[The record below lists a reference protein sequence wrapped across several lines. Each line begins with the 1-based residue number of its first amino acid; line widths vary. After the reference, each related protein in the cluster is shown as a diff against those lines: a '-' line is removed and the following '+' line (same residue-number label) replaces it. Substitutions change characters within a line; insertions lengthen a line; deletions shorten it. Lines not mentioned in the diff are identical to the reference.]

1 MQLHLQN
8 GEETHRNQSFNGQCD
23 GISRPFQAGRHDRR
37 CAVGSAG
44 PILNLLLVLFVGI
57 SIGTGIMVSQYFGA
71 RQREELSLSIGWC
84 DSYLK
89 ILFVGCIGSAYY
101 NILSGVLRGLGDS
114 VSALIYLV
122 VATLLNI
129 VLDYV
134 FVAWFGM
141 GVAGVALATI
151 IAQAVSAALCLRR
164 LMRMKDI
171 FDMNRKYLKPR
182 KEYMSIRLPLAYLLV
197 FLTRTPENP
206 LGNSAMLFV
215 STLVSWVIGT
225 TLTFVIYKAGRWKK
239 KAILGDGGF

>member
-1 MQLHLQN
+1 M
-8 GEETHRNQSFNGQCD
+8 SA
-23 GISRPFQAGRHDRR
+23 SRSARASWFRSTSGPGREK
-37 CAVGSAG
+37 S
-44 PILNLLLVLFVGI
+44 
-57 SIGTGIMVSQYFGA
+57 
-71 RQREELSLSIGWC
+71 SLSIGWC

-114 VSALIYLV
+114 VSALIYPV

-134 FVAWFGM
+134 FVAWLGM

-182 KEYMSIRLPLAYLLV
+182 KEYMSIRLPLA
-197 FLTRTPENP
+197 
-206 LGNSAMLFV
+206 
-215 STLVSWVIGT
+215 
-225 TLTFVIYKAGRWKK
+225 
-239 KAILGDGGF
+239 

>member
-8 GEETHRNQSFNGQCD
+8 DEETHRDQSFRGV
-23 GISRPFQAGRHDRR
+23 A
-37 CAVGSAG
+37 AVGSAG

-57 SIGTGIMVSQYFGA
+57 SIGAGIMVSQYFGA

-101 NILSGVLRGLGDS
+101 NILSGVLRSLGDA
-114 VSALIYLV
+114 VSALLYLV

-151 IAQAVSAALCLRR
+151 IARAVSAALCLRR
-164 LMRMKDI
+164 LMQIKA
-171 FDMNRKYLKPR
+171 
-182 KEYMSIRLPLAYLLV
+182 S
-197 FLTRTPENP
+197 
-206 LGNSAMLFV
+206 
-215 STLVSWVIGT
+215 ST
-225 TLTFVIYKAGRWKK
+225 
-239 KAILGDGGF
+239 

>member
-8 GEETHRNQSFNGQCD
+8 DEETHRDQSFRGV
-23 GISRPFQAGRHDRR
+23 A
-37 CAVGSAG
+37 AVGSAG

-57 SIGTGIMVSQYFGA
+57 SIGAGIMVSQYFGA

-101 NILSGVLRGLGDS
+101 NILSGVLRSLGDS
-114 VSALIYLV
+114 VSALLYLV

-164 LMRMKDI
+164 LMQMKDI
-171 FDMNRKYLKPR
+171 FDMNREYLQPR
-182 KEYMSIRLPLAYLLV
+182 KEYMGMLLPLAYLLV

-215 STLVSWVIGT
+215 STLVSWVIGA

>member
-1 MQLHLQN
+1 MGFRDLFGPVDMTEGAPAAKIVAFTIPMLIGN
-8 GEETHRNQSFNGQCD
+8 IASLIIMIVAPL
-23 GISRPFQAGRHDRR
+23 ISLPMLR
-37 CAVGSAG
+37 
-44 PILNLLLVLFVGI
+44 LLDTPA
-57 SIGTGIMVSQYFGA
+57 SI
-71 RQREELSLSIGWC
+71 IGWC

-101 NILSGVLRGLGDS
+101 NILSGVLRSLGDS
-114 VSALIYLV
+114 VSALLYLV

-164 LMRMKDI
+164 LMQMKDI
-171 FDMNRKYLKPR
+171 FDMNREYLKPR
-182 KEYMSIRLPLAYLLV
+182 KEYMGMLLPLAYLLV

-215 STLVSWVIGT
+215 STLVSWVIGA
-225 TLTFVIYKAGRWKK
+225 TLTFIIYKAGRWKK
-239 KAILGDGGF
+239 KALLM